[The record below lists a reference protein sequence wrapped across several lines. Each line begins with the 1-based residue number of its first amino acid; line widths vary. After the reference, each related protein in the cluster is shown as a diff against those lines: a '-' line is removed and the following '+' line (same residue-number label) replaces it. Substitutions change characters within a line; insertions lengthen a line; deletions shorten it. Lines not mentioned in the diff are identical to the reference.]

1 MLGVSGYR
9 DGTRFVEDDMSIR
22 EQEEPVFSYSLRGY
36 DRVQVDDYLA
46 GFREYVIQL
55 EDRAVA
61 AESALVECRRELASP
76 GSAGV
81 SERLAAILQLANEE
95 ADEIRVRAQAEG
107 EATTQHAASDA
118 ERTVND
124 ANQLR
129 DAIQLEID
137 DLSTVRAVL
146 LQQLV
151 ELGSQIRDASERYQG
166 YVPGSAPTVH
176 ADVELFDAEALDAE
190 AAIDDEPAPDADAD
204 ADADAAMDLLTA
216 SGQTP
221 DPS

>member
-1 MLGVSGYR
+1 
-9 DGTRFVEDDMSIR
+9 MSIR

-46 GFREYVIQL
+46 GFREYVVQL

-95 ADEIRVRAQAEG
+95 ADEIRAQAQAEG
-107 EATTQHAASDA
+107 EATTQHAASEA

-129 DAIQLEID
+129 DTIQLEID
-137 DLSTVRAVL
+137 DLSTVREVL

-151 ELGSQIRDASERYQG
+151 ELGNQIRDASARYQG
-166 YVPGSAPTVH
+166 FGASSAPAVH
-176 ADVELFDAEALDAE
+176 ADVELFDAEALDGE
-190 AAIDDEPAPDADAD
+190 AAIADDEPA

-221 DPS
+221 EPS